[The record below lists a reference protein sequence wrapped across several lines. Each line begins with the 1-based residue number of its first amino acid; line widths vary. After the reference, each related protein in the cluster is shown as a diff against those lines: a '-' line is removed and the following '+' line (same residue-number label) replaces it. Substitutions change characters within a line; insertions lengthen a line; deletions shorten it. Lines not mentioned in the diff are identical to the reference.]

1 MIRWTSI
8 SKQYFEK
15 YGLTL
20 RQFNVLRILRGN
32 YPGPYTT
39 HMIRVRMLDQMSDVS
54 RIIERLVKKGYVT
67 STTCLTDKRLVDVVI
82 NDRGMNLLAQMD
94 ETMVELDKIF
104 SNLSIGE
111 QKTLNRLLDKL
122 RDNNA

>member
-1 MIRWTSI
+1 
-8 SKQYFEK
+8 
-15 YGLTL
+15 
-20 RQFNVLRILRGN
+20 
-32 YPGPYTT
+32 
-39 HMIRVRMLDQMSDVS
+39 MIRVRMLDQMSDVS

>member
-1 MIRWTSI
+1 MIR
-8 SKQYFEK
+8 ER
-15 YGLTL
+15 L
-20 RQFNVLRILRGN
+20 
-32 YPGPYTT
+32 
-39 HMIRVRMLDQMSDVS
+39 LDERSDVS
-54 RIIERLVKKGYVT
+54 RIIERLVKKGLVA
-67 STTCLTDKRLVDVVI
+67 SATCIKDKRLVDVVI